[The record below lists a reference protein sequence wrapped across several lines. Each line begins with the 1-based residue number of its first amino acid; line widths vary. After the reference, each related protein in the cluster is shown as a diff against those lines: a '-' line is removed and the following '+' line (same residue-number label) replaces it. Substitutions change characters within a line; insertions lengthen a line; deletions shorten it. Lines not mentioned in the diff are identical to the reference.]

1 MASARDIKRRIRGV
15 KNIQQVTRA
24 MNMIAAARLR
34 RAQSKA
40 ESARPYADKLLQILR
55 DVTSGGAGIKHPLLE
70 KREIKKVGILLVT
83 SDRGLCGAFN
93 ANVIRE
99 AALFANKQTVPVALT
114 IVGRKGNDYFRRRE
128 FEIAHSFPQPSREM
142 RLEEIGAISKQVI
155 SDYSQAKFD
164 QLMLCYT
171 KFINVVKYP
180 PTMIQLLPL
189 EPGKAKSEKKE
200 GEGAKAAFQFEPAA
214 EEILGALLPRYIEVL
229 IYRALIESFTSEQAS
244 RMVAMKN
251 ATDAA
256 KDMISDLTKKYNNAR
271 QGRITKEL
279 LEVVSG
285 AEALKAAH

>member
-55 DVTSGGAGIKHPLLE
+55 DITSDGAGIRHPLLE
-70 KREIKKVGILLVT
+70 KREVKKIGILLVT

-99 AALFANKQTVPVALT
+99 AAQFATRQTVPIAMI
-114 IVGRKGNDYFRRRE
+114 IVGRKGNDYFKRRE
-128 FEIAHSFPQPSREM
+128 FEIAHSFAQPSREM
-142 RLEEIGAISKQVI
+142 RLEEIGAISKTVI
-155 SDYSQAKFD
+155 TDYSQAKYD
-164 QLMLCYT
+164 QLFLCYT
-171 KFINVVKYP
+171 RFINVMKYP

-189 EPGKAKSEKKE
+189 DTQTAAAKQQ
-200 GEGAKAAFQFEPAA
+200 GEAKTTYQFEPAA

-256 KDMISDLTKKYNNAR
+256 KDMISELTKKYNNAR
-271 QGRITKEL
+271 QGKITKEL

-285 AEALKAAH
+285 AEAMKAAH